1 MAGSSAKATNEAL
14 LKLSLSLSENASNL
28 RELAK
33 NSYSSVSGSSTTTS
47 GLSENAGTSSVTE
60 SIFLLLQFIYSIA
73 LLARA

>member
-1 MAGSSAKATNEAL
+1 M

-47 GLSENAGTSSVTE
+47 GLSENAGATSVTE
-60 SIFLLLQFIYSIA
+60 SILIIAIYLLYSTSC
-73 LLARA
+73 